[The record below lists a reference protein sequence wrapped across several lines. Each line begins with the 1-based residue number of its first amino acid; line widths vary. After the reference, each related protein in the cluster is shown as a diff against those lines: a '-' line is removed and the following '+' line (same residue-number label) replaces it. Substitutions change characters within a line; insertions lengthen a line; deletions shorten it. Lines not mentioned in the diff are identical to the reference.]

1 MTTMVRPG
9 NIPET
14 IKNWTVGRPG
24 NIPETIKN
32 WTVGRAGNEA
42 AVHTC
47 TCNLGI
53 TKK

>member
-1 MTTMVRPG
+1 MATMARPG

-53 TKK
+53 TNK